1 MYTWMKQ
8 NDENTEN
15 AWNNLF
21 ILYIVTTV
29 FQSTLGFIRLGGRGI
44 FFYLLFCFWYL
55 YEKKCNVSCQIHY
68 TFFVRKPN
76 NIEYVA
82 RKMLKIVVQFLKSGM
97 FFLGCTQLL

>member
-15 AWNNLF
+15 SWNNLF
-21 ILYIVTTV
+21 ILQFSSQRLI
-29 FQSTLGFIRLGGRGI
+29 LLDWAGGGF
-44 FFYLLFCFWYL
+44 FFTY
-55 YEKKCNVSCQIHY
+55 CNVSCQIHY
-68 TFFVRKPN
+68 TFFVRKPK

-82 RKMLKIVVQFLKSGM
+82 RKMLKSVVQFLKRGM